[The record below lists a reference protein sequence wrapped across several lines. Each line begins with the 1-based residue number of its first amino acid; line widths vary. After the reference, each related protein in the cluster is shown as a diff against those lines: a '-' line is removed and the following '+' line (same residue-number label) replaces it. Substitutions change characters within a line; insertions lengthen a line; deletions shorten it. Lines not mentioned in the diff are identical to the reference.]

1 MGELRTSITELAKQ
15 VAAAGKAGEAA
26 AERFEAIDQRLD
38 KVVDNA
44 KGGLDVLWTY
54 LVALFEK
61 NGRNVDD
68 HLQDRL
74 SQHADTEITTYLK
87 GIDAAVDNAAR
98 VVEEFTRAKQQSL
111 PAEYDRIDGAIAAI
125 RQNVEKKRSKLL
137 QSKAYKAKLVT
148 YGRALDELAGAI
160 AQRRQAFAD
169 IQPVISV
176 ARLEEMRIKPT
187 ATIAEAK
194 KQADTTYRRSLEDM
208 RKARTKPGTWTPRK
222 WRENGDLKAAFEQ
235 MKRWAGDADAMDQE
249 VVNLDPNAVKPI
261 KDVKIFHGQRL
272 VATAPKAIFQG
283 KRPMEVAGVTWQKG
297 IDSLSLLQQ
306 PVRLEAEYASGGG
319 TFKHDMKIHGI
330 KGQTVKLT

>member
-38 KVVDNA
+38 KVMENA

-61 NGRNVDD
+61 NGRDVED

-74 SQHADTEITTYLK
+74 SQHADAEITTYLK
-87 GIDAAVDNAAR
+87 GIDATVDNAVR
-98 VVEEFTRAKQQSL
+98 VAEEFARAKQQSL
-111 PAEYDRIDGAIAAI
+111 PAEYDRIDRAIAGI
-125 RQNVEKKRSKLL
+125 RQNVEKKRSKLI

-148 YGRALDELAGAI
+148 YDRALDELAAAI

-187 ATIAEAK
+187 ATIGQAK
-194 KQADTTYRRSLEDM
+194 AQADTTYRRSLEDM
-208 RKARTKPGTWTPRK
+208 RKVRTKPGAWTPRK
-222 WRENGDLKAAFEQ
+222 WRENGDLKVAFEQ

-249 VVNLDPNAVKPI
+249 VVNLDPSAVKPI

-283 KRPMEVAGVTWQKG
+283 KRPMEVASVTWQKG
-297 IDSLSLLQQ
+297 VDSLSLLQQ

-319 TFKHDMKIHGI
+319 TFRHDMKINGI